1 MHKKNQDKCANTVSG
16 LNSVREKH
24 NELSAESEKEQKN
37 LEESD
42 KKIDKMNAEL
52 KAMDK
57 KRECEEKKWKDL
69 ELEVNSKKK
78 EITSLKERISN
89 SGSNKENL
97 HVETNDEDEN
107 EHNTRQPNTASNSL
121 NGFGIAITPTTMD
134 IVHLKKK
141 LKENFFTKEPQCV
154 SWVGG
159 AQKKSACFLTSRIMK
174 RTFFTSLII

>member
-57 KRECEEKKWKDL
+57 KRECEEKK
-69 ELEVNSKKK
+69 
-78 EITSLKERISN
+78 
-89 SGSNKENL
+89 
-97 HVETNDEDEN
+97 
-107 EHNTRQPNTASNSL
+107 
-121 NGFGIAITPTTMD
+121 
-134 IVHLKKK
+134 
-141 LKENFFTKEPQCV
+141 
-154 SWVGG
+154 
-159 AQKKSACFLTSRIMK
+159 
-174 RTFFTSLII
+174 